1 MFESLSERLGE
12 VFKKLRGRGKLSE
25 NDINEALREVRRA
38 LLEAD
43 VNLAVVKEFVAKIKE
58 RAMGEELMRSMTP
71 GQQVIMY
78 VRDELIE
85 LMGSET
91 AKLNFAAKGP
101 SVFMMCGLH
110 GAGKTTSS
118 AKLANYLKSSGRQP
132 MLVATD
138 IYRPAAVQQLEV
150 LSKQVGVPIYKPQEG
165 QDPVEIT
172 RKAVDWARDNG
183 RDVVI
188 VDTAGRLT
196 IDEQLMDELRRQK
209 EAVNPQEVIIVV
221 DAMTGQDAVSV
232 AKEFHTTLGLTGV
245 IMTKLDGDARG
256 GAALSVRHVTG
267 APLKFIGVGEKIS
280 GFEPFHPDR
289 MAGRILGMGDVLTLI
304 EKAEEAIDK
313 DKAMEL
319 EAKLRKNKFDLD
331 DLLGQMQQI
340 RRLGPLQDIIKMLPG
355 IGSHLKDMPVDDK
368 QIKRVEAIIQSMTP
382 MERRNPEIL
391 DASRKQRIAAGCGS
405 NVAAINQLL
414 NLHNMMCNMMKSFG
428 AAKGGKAPQPTKKK
442 NSFRLR
448 F

>member
-43 VNLAVVKEFVAKIKE
+43 VSLPVVKEFVAKVKE

-71 GQQVIMY
+71 GQQVIKY

-91 AKLNFAAKGP
+91 ATLNFAAKGP
-101 SVFMMCGLH
+101 SIFMMCGLH

-118 AKLANYLKSSGRQP
+118 AKLANYLKTSGRKP

-138 IYRPAAVQQLEV
+138 VYRPAAVQQLEV

-172 RKAVDWARDNG
+172 RKAVEWAQNNG

-188 VDTAGRLT
+188 IDTAGRLT

-209 EAVNPQEVIIVV
+209 EAVDPQEVIIVV

-232 AKEFHTTLGLTGV
+232 AKEFHSTLGLTGV

-313 DKAMEL
+313 EEAVKL
-319 EAKLRKNKFDLD
+319 EEKLRKNRFDLD

-340 RRLGPLQDIIKMLPG
+340 RRLGPLQDVLRLLPG
-355 IGSHLKDMPVDDK
+355 IGNQLKDLPVDDK

-382 MERRNPEIL
+382 EERRNPEIL
-391 DASRKQRIAAGCGS
+391 DASRKRRISAGCGS
-405 NVAAINQLL
+405 DVAAINQLI
-414 NLHNMMCNMMKSFG
+414 NLHSMMCNMMRNFG
-428 AAKGGKAPQPTKKK
+428 AGKAGKAPQVKKK

>member
-1 MFESLSERLGE
+1 
-12 VFKKLRGRGKLSE
+12 
-25 NDINEALREVRRA
+25 
-38 LLEAD
+38 
-43 VNLAVVKEFVAKIKE
+43 
-58 RAMGEELMRSMTP
+58 MGEELMRSMTP
-71 GQQVIMY
+71 GQQVIKY

-91 AKLNFAAKGP
+91 ATLNYAAKGP

-118 AKLANYLKSSGRQP
+118 AKLANYLKSAGRQP

-138 IYRPAAVQQLEV
+138 VYRPAAVQQLEV

-165 QDPVEIT
+165 QDPVDIT
-172 RKAVDWARDNG
+172 RAAVQWAKDNG

-209 EAVNPQEVIIVV
+209 EAVDPQEVIIVV

-232 AKEFHTTLGLTGV
+232 AKEFHDTLGLTGV

-304 EKAEEAIDK
+304 EKAEQTIDK
-313 DKAMEL
+313 EEAAKL
-319 EAKLRKNKFDLD
+319 EDKLRKNKFDLN
-331 DLLGQMQQI
+331 DLLGQLQQI

-355 IGSHLKDMPVDDK
+355 IGNQLKDMPVDDK
-368 QIKRVEAIIQSMTP
+368 QIKRVEAIIQSMTLE
-382 MERRNPEIL
+382 ERRNPEIL
-391 DASRKQRIAAGCGS
+391 DGSRKQRIAAGCGS
-405 NVAAINQLL
+405 DITQINQLL
-414 NLHNMMCNMMKSFG
+414 KLHTMMHNMMRSFG
-428 AAKGGKAPQPTKKK
+428 AGRGGKMPQKTTQKK

>member
-43 VNLAVVKEFVAKIKE
+43 VSLSVVKEFVAKVKE

-71 GQQVIMY
+71 GQQVIKY

-91 AKLNFAAKGP
+91 AGLNFAPKGT
-101 SVFMMCGLH
+101 SIFMMCGLH

-118 AKLANYLKSSGRQP
+118 AKLANYLKTSGRKP

-138 IYRPAAVQQLEV
+138 VYRPAAVQQLEV

-165 QDPVEIT
+165 QDPVDIT
-172 RKAVDWARDNG
+172 RKAVEWAQSNG

-188 VDTAGRLT
+188 IDTAGRLT

-209 EAVNPQEVIIVV
+209 EAVNPHEVIIVV

-232 AKEFHTTLGLTGV
+232 AKEFHSTLGLTGV

-313 DKAMEL
+313 EEALKL
-319 EAKLRKNKFDLD
+319 EEKLRKNKFDLE

-340 RRLGPLQDIIKMLPG
+340 RRLGPLGDIMRLLPG
-355 IGSHLKDMPVDDK
+355 IGNQLKDIPIDDK

-382 MERRNPEIL
+382 EERRNPEIL
-391 DASRKQRIAAGCGS
+391 DASRKQRIAKGCGS
-405 NVAAINQLL
+405 DVTAINQLL
-414 NLHNMMCNMMKSFG
+414 RLHEMMCGMMRSFG
-428 AAKGGKAPQPTKKK
+428 AGKGAKVPQPKKK